1 MRRDIVGLEHKYY
14 LVEKIVRECIQPN
27 EEGRVILILGQPG
40 SGKSVFMSQLFDELN
55 PRIECLTAIRA
66 EFLGEGESP
75 RAIYKLFEEVSD
87 KDILKVLL
95 LDSLDVLAYSR
106 RRELQE
112 WLFCVDKLKNIKK
125 MTVVCASR
133 SFEAEYLY
141 PMSEQKWSEK
151 CYVEGLPESFIKDV
165 FEKLKYDSSKIT
177 ENFKKFVVVPLHLRI
192 VAEIIEK
199 GGGDPSGISSLQGIY
214 TRLFE
219 LLRVSQEEF
228 AILAKLANIMV
239 EKRTTKL
246 SYAAAGVPYLEKIRK
261 LEKTGLVLFD
271 DLKNNLTFSHQALID
286 YLVAWQVTNANKPL
300 VDFLLEHRQNLF
312 VRPVIVHILGFLRS
326 EGEQRLFDELGSI
339 FFKTILPKEVG
350 FDSEEVTIKTHIK
363 LAILSHMA
371 SWSDPTKKEAMFLLR
386 IFREAKDGQNLMAQF
401 FSRNPH
407 SRWFN
412 VLKDELFLPLLKK
425 SKSTQK
431 EFSLLRY
438 LVNIAS
444 DYPSEMIDIALRSLE
459 DKPNKEVSWFLRRIS
474 DRLHK
479 INLKGEDRD
488 RFAILLEQMVKK
500 KGFIGWS
507 YEIQISCSRL
517 ARIYP
522 QKALKLYFDSIETEL
537 LNSNSKIKSA
547 QESLISSFK
556 DVLPSLYQVIP
567 EDTLKT
573 ITEFFERFFSQRY
586 KGEKRILDEPLIH
599 LYGEYEGRFGLRAMY
614 NWYKE
619 NTLSFSYQQ
628 AKDARVLIQTLE
640 KSKWKTQKELALLCK
655 LQCPQ
660 KYPSDIMSKISE
672 IISGLK
678 AGNTKDYHSDT
689 FIKLLEKGLPVLSQG
704 IQIQVVNDIASL
716 EFQEK
721 KYLRR
726 WVWGPLH
733 HLPKSLKADV
743 AESRLTEL
751 DKKFGKYKYV
761 PPFKMGGFRWSISS
775 PVSREKLRKMEPN
788 ALYSL
793 LIKKRNLKESW
804 QEEKDRLLG
813 GAEELA
819 QEAARV
825 LVENLEK
832 YEKTIKK
839 LAEEPDNNIYTVWIF
854 TELSNKDTETIKKS
868 LEWLVPLVISCWE
881 RDILQLEIVRFLM
894 KIVWEDITEN
904 QYKLLK
910 PTIIGL
916 LNAKDPDKDRFF
928 DSRKQGYS
936 SDALT
941 EGINSTRGCI
951 IEVILKLTLR
961 FTDED
966 LYNSLRILSEDKTI
980 SVRAALVYFLP
991 RGLRSLGWD
1000 KCFTLFVNAFKKGSE
1015 EYAETIT
1022 GFLRHVPKDKFGDL
1036 KDILSEME
1044 SKKEGPLGET
1054 YVALMSIYYLRRI
1067 YPKEEDLLSILT
1079 DPQLTQRGKEES
1091 FDLLANQVRFKENV
1105 DLCLK
1110 IIDKLFDQEETL
1122 AGRVSILFMQAQI
1135 EDLDKFAPTIK
1146 KILAKPKIRGKA
1158 LYHIFE
1164 YLEKCLLVNPLRV
1177 FEMLEEILL
1186 DVGKDFHNTVDY
1198 VPASHSKAP
1207 LNIVNTILECYPEK
1221 EERALK
1227 ALDKLIDLLEWK
1239 IVDDYLR
1246 AFDRL

>member
-1 MRRDIVGLEHKYY
+1 MRRDIIDLEYKYP
-14 LVEKIVRECIQPN
+14 LVEEIVKQCIQPN
-27 EEGRVILILGQPG
+27 EEGKVILILGQPG
-40 SGKSVFMSQLFDELN
+40 SGKSVFMSQLFDKLN

-66 EFLGEGESP
+66 EFLGKGESP
-75 RAIYKLFEEVSD
+75 RAIYKLFEEVPD
-87 KDILKVLL
+87 KDIPKVLL

-112 WLFCVDKLKNIKK
+112 WLFYADKLKNIKG

-151 CYVEGLPESFIKDV
+151 HHMKGLPESFIEDV
-165 FEKLKYDSSKIT
+165 FKELKYDISKIT

-192 VAEIIEK
+192 AAEIIEK
-199 GGGDPSGISSLQGIY
+199 GGDPSKISTLQGIY
-214 TRLFE
+214 TRLLE
-219 LLRVSQEEF
+219 ILKVSQEEF
-228 AILAKLANIMV
+228 TILAKLANIMA

-246 SYAAAGVPYLEKIRK
+246 SYAAAGVPYLDKIRRS
-261 LEKTGLVLFD
+261 EKTGLVLFD
-271 DLKNNLTFSHQALID
+271 DVKSNLTFSHQTLID

-312 VRPVIVHILGFLRS
+312 IRPVIVHILGFLRS
-326 EGEQRLFDELGSI
+326 EEEQRLFNELEDV
-339 FFKTILPKEVG
+339 FFKTITLKEVG
-350 FDSEEVTIKTHIK
+350 FDSGKVNIKTHIK
-363 LAILSHMA
+363 LAILSHIA
-371 SWSDPTKKEAMFLLR
+371 SWSDPTKKEGMFLLR
-386 IFREAKDGQNLMAQF
+386 IFREAKDGQNLMTQF

-412 VLKDELFLPLLKK
+412 VLKDELFLPLFKE
-425 SKSTQK
+425 SEGSQK
-431 EFSLLRY
+431 RFLLLRY

-444 DYPSEMIDIALRSLE
+444 DYPSEMIDIALRFLE
-459 DKPNKEVSWFLRRIS
+459 DKPNKEVIWFLRRIS
-474 DRLHK
+474 DTLHK
-479 INLKGEDRD
+479 IDLKEEERD
-488 RFAILLEQMVKK
+488 RFAILLEQMVRK

-522 QKALKLYFDSIETEL
+522 PKALKLYFDSIETEL
-537 LNSNSKIKSA
+537 LNSNSKIKST
-547 QESLISSFK
+547 QESLVSSFK
-556 DVLPSLYQVIP
+556 DVLPGIYQVIP

-573 ITEFFERFFSQRY
+573 TTEFFERFFSERY

-599 LYGEYEGRFGLRAMY
+599 LYGEYERRFGLEAMY

-619 NTLSFSYQQ
+619 NILSFSYQRAED
-628 AKDARVLIQTLE
+628 AKVLIQTLE
-640 KSKWKTQKELALLCK
+640 KSKWKTQKELALLGK
-655 LQCPQ
+655 LQCPK
-660 KYPSDIMSKISE
+660 KYSSDIISKINE
-672 IISGLK
+672 IISGLR

-689 FIKLLEKGLPVLSQG
+689 FIQLLEKGLPVLSPE
-704 IQIQVVNDIASL
+704 IQIQVVSDIASL
-716 EFQEK
+716 EFKER
-721 KYLRR
+721 KYLR
-726 WVWGPLH
+726 WWIWGPLH
-733 HLPKSLKADV
+733 HLPESLKADV
-743 AESRLTEL
+743 AKTKLIEL
-751 DKKFGKYKYV
+751 NKKFGEYKYV
-761 PPFKMGGFRWSISS
+761 PPFKMGGFRWGISS
-775 PVSREKLRKMEPN
+775 PVSREKLREMEPN
-788 ALYSL
+788 TLYDF
-793 LIKKRNLKESW
+793 LINNRNLKESW
-804 QEEKDRLLG
+804 QEENRPIG

-819 QEAARV
+819 QEAARA

-832 YEKTIKK
+832 YKEVIQKLVEK
-839 LAEEPDNNIYTVWIF
+839 PDNDVYTIRIF
-854 TELSNKDTETIKKS
+854 TELSNKDTETIKRS
-868 LEWLVPLVISCWE
+868 LEWLIPLVVSCWK
-881 RDILQLEIVRFLM
+881 RDALQLEIVRFLT
-894 KIVWEDITEN
+894 KIVVEHITEN

-910 PTIIGL
+910 PAIIGL
-916 LNAKDPDKDRFF
+916 VNAKDPDKDRFF

-936 SDALT
+936 NDALT
-941 EGINSTRGCI
+941 EGINTTRGSI

-991 RGLRSLGWD
+991 LGLRSLGWD
-1000 KCFTLFVNAFKKGSE
+1000 KCFTLFANAFKKGSE
-1015 EYAETIT
+1015 EYAETIS
-1022 GFLRHVPKDKFGDL
+1022 GFLRYVPKDKFGDL
-1036 KDILSEME
+1036 KEILSEME
-1044 SKKEGPLGET
+1044 SKKERPLGEA
-1054 YVALMSIYYLRRI
+1054 YAVLMSIYYLRRI
-1067 YPKEEDLLSILT
+1067 HPKKEDLLSILT

-1110 IIDKLFDQEETL
+1110 IIDRLLDREETL

-1135 EDLDKFAPTIK
+1135 EDLDKFIPIMK
-1146 KILAKPKIRGKA
+1146 KILTKPKIRGKA

-1186 DVGKDFHNTVDY
+1186 NVGEDFHDIPDHI
-1198 VPASHSKAP
+1198 PASHSKAP
-1207 LNIVNTILECYPEK
+1207 LNIVNTILECYPEQ

-1227 ALDKLIDLLEWK
+1227 AFDKLIDLLEWK
-1239 IVDDYLR
+1239 GVDDYLR

>member
-1 MRRDIVGLEHKYY
+1 MRRDIIDLEYEY
-14 LVEKIVRECIQPN
+14 PLVEKIAKECIQPN
-27 EEGRVILILGQPG
+27 EEGKVILILGQPG

-55 PRIECLTAIRA
+55 SKIDCLTAIRA
-66 EFLGEGESP
+66 ELFEKRQSP
-75 RAIYKLFEEVSD
+75 RVIYELFEEVSD
-87 KDILKVLL
+87 KDIPKVLL

-106 RRELQE
+106 RRELEE
-112 WLFCVDKLKNIKK
+112 WLFYVDKLKNIKR

-151 CYVEGLPESFIKDV
+151 CYMEGLPESFIKDV
-165 FEKLKYDSSKIT
+165 FKKLKYDSSKIT

-199 GGGDPSGISSLQGIY
+199 GGEDPSKISSLQGIY

-219 LLRVSQEEF
+219 VLKVSQEEF

-271 DLKNNLTFSHQALID
+271 DVKSNLTFSHQALID

-312 VRPVIVHILGFLRS
+312 IRPVIVHILGFLRS

-350 FDSEEVTIKTHIK
+350 FDSEEVIIKTHIK

-386 IFREAKDGQNLMAQF
+386 IFREAKDGQNLRTQF
-401 FSRNPH
+401 FSRTPH
-407 SRWFN
+407 SKWFN

-425 SKSTQK
+425 SEGSQK
-431 EFSLLRY
+431 GFLLLRY
-438 LVNIAS
+438 LVNITS
-444 DYPSEMIDIALRSLE
+444 DYPSEMIDIALRFLE
-459 DKPNKEVSWFLRRIS
+459 GKPNKEVSWFLRRIS
-474 DRLHK
+474 DTLHK
-479 INLKGEDRD
+479 INLKGEERD
-488 RFAILLEQMVKK
+488 RFAILLEQMVRK

-507 YEIQISCSRL
+507 YEIQIPCSRL

-522 QKALKLYFDSIETEL
+522 QKALKLYFDSIEKEL
-537 LNSNSKIKSA
+537 LNFNSKIKSA

-573 ITEFFERFFSQRY
+573 ITEFFERFFSERY

-599 LYGEYEGRFGLRAMY
+599 LYGEYERRFGLRAMY

-619 NTLSFSYQQ
+619 NMLSFSYQRPED
-628 AKDARVLIQTLE
+628 AKVLIQTLE
-640 KSKWKTQKELALLCK
+640 KSKWETQRELALLSK

-660 KYPSDIMSKISE
+660 KYSSDITGKIND
-672 IISGLK
+672 IISGLR
-678 AGNTKDYHSDT
+678 AGNTKDYHPYT
-689 FIKLLEKGLPVLSQG
+689 FIQLLEKGLPVLSPE

-716 EFQEK
+716 EFEERE
-721 KYLRR
+721 YLRC
-726 WVWGPLH
+726 WIWGPLH
-733 HLPKSLKADV
+733 HLPERLKRDV
-743 AESRLTEL
+743 VKTRIIEL

-761 PPFKMGGFRWSISS
+761 PPFKMGGFRWGVPS
-775 PVSREKLRKMEPN
+775 PVPREKLREMEPN
-788 ALYSL
+788 ALYDF
-793 LIKKRNLKESW
+793 LIKNRNLKESW
-804 QEEKDRLLG
+804 QEEDRPLG

-819 QEAARV
+819 QEAARA

-832 YEKTIKK
+832 YKETIKK
-839 LAEEPDNNIYTVWIF
+839 LAEEPDNNIYTVRIF
-854 TELSNKDTETIKKS
+854 TELSNKNTETIKKS
-868 LEWLVPLVISCWE
+868 LEWLISLVISCWE
-881 RDILQLEIVRFLM
+881 RDTLQLEIVRFLI
-894 KIVWEDITEN
+894 KIVVECIAEN
-904 QYKLLK
+904 EYKLLK
-910 PTIIGL
+910 PAIVGL
-916 LNAKDPDKDRFF
+916 VNAKNPDKDRFF

-941 EGINSTRGCI
+941 EGINTTRGNL
-951 IEVILKLTLR
+951 IEVILRLTLR
-961 FTDED
+961 FADED

-991 RGLRSLGWD
+991 LGLRSLGWD
-1000 KCFTLFVNAFKKGSE
+1000 KCFTLFANAFKKGSE
-1015 EYAETIT
+1015 EYAETIP
-1022 GFLRHVPKDKFGDL
+1022 GFLRYVPKDKFGDL
-1036 KDILSEME
+1036 KEILSEME

-1079 DPQLTQRGKEES
+1079 DPQLAQRGKEES

-1110 IIDKLFDQEETL
+1110 IIDKLLDQEETL

-1135 EDLDKFAPTIK
+1135 EDLGKFIPIIK
-1146 KILAKPKIRGKA
+1146 KILARPKIRGKA

-1164 YLEKCLLVNPLRV
+1164 YLEKCLLANPLRV

-1186 DVGKDFHNTVDY
+1186 NVGEDFYNIVDY
-1198 VPASHSKAP
+1198 IPASHSKAP
-1207 LNIVNTILECYPEK
+1207 LNIVNTILECYPEQ

-1227 ALDKLIDLLEWK
+1227 ALDKLIYLLEWEG
-1239 IVDDYLR
+1239 VDDYLR